1 MQLSFIDADEAS
13 LRSNDPNRGQEE
25 YSKYLPL
32 RLCQIIKTGQ
42 DIINNNHRICPVQ
55 IQKLTF
61 PNWLLKK
68 LNTR

>member
-32 RLCQIIKTGQ
+32 RLCRIIKTGQ
-42 DIINNNHRICPVQ
+42 DIINNHRICPTVQ
-55 IQKLTF
+55 MQKLTF
-61 PNWLLKK
+61 LNWLSEK
-68 LNTR
+68 LSTR